1 MQFSW
6 PLINIMSTLFSYMNI
21 YSKRIPHRVVMVA
34 SDLLIDKPPEAS
46 SGQLMELSV
55 YIMPS
60 SSDKKLV
67 GSKGIKH
74 PILLDYLGS

>member
-1 MQFSW
+1 
-6 PLINIMSTLFSYMNI
+6 MNI

-55 YIMPS
+55 YIYA
-60 SSDKKLV
+60 LV
-67 GSKGIKH
+67 K
-74 PILLDYLGS
+74 